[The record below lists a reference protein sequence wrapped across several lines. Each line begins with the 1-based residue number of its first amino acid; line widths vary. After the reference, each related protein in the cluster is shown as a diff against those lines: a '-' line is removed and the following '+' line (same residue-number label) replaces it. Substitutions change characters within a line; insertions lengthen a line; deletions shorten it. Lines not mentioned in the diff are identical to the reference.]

1 MRLVTTECDTSEAI
15 INNISN
21 DAAQKTALQSF
32 SSIGEFLENAQ
43 QGHEQRGASTI
54 VTQLETLFDTE
65 ESMKMPRSSLIDAMM
80 TLTVKPLIIS
90 CLAWLSYHAPFLSG
104 RMDQLKNRY
113 IYGKLK
119 QPEYDWQA
127 IKESLDIIG
136 ASERDVRLRLINRK
150 LFILKRADD
159 A

>member
-1 MRLVTTECDTSEAI
+1 
-15 INNISN
+15 
-21 DAAQKTALQSF
+21 
-32 SSIGEFLENAQ
+32 
-43 QGHEQRGASTI
+43 
-54 VTQLETLFDTE
+54 
-65 ESMKMPRSSLIDAMM
+65 MKMPRSSLIDAMM

-90 CLAWLSYHAPFLSG
+90 CLAWLSYHAPFRSG